1 MDRLKTENEK
11 KLSETMNCTQ
21 FLNRKSIELLKS
33 KEVSP
38 IHKRY
43 KKILEDRLS
52 KREHLRSVI
61 VFERLMKDPEDINP
75 SFQPNAKNGQNKKR
89 KLSKA
94 ELKSFLVSNEI
105 WLQRKQE
112 RIKQK
117 MEK

>member
-1 MDRLKTENEK
+1 
-11 KLSETMNCTQ
+11 
-21 FLNRKSIELLKS
+21 
-33 KEVSP
+33 
-38 IHKRY
+38 
-43 KKILEDRLS
+43 
-52 KREHLRSVI
+52 
-61 VFERLMKDPEDINP
+61 MKDPEDINP